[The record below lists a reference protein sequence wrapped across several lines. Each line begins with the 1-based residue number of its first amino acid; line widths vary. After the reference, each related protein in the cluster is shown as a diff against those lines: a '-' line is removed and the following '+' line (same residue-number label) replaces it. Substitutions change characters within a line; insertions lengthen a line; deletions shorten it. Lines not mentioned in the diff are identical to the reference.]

1 MITNKDNASN
11 PIYGIDGTAT
21 IKDIFFDDTTDNV
34 DNPRWRT
41 ILMSALGAGGHGYFA
56 IDITNIKSPKHL
68 FAIENDTFN
77 NRQNLG

>member
-56 IDITNIKSPKHL
+56 LDITNIKSPNIYSLLKT
-68 FAIENDTFN
+68 IP
-77 NRQNLG
+77 Q